1 MSVRDGMVLM
11 ESRPVSASKGLSQF
25 RRYLSVSYPSIPNA
39 AAILAG
45 GMVLIKVGAAT
56 EVKMKEK
63 KARVEDAPAERNRR
77 KPRFPPVTHL
87 PAELQNTR
95 LRPGVLFLAIGK
107 PDLVTTPGIIAGV
120 VLW

>member
-11 ESRPVSASKGLSQF
+11 ESRPASASKGLSQF

-45 GMVLIKVGAAT
+45 GVVLIKVGAAT
-56 EVKMKEK
+56 EVEMKEK
-63 KARVEDAPAERNRR
+63 KARVEDALHATRAAVVSGDR
-77 KPRFPPVTHL
+77 K
-87 PAELQNTR
+87 
-95 LRPGVLFLAIGK
+95 
-107 PDLVTTPGIIAGV
+107 AGFGQDPWHHRVV